1 MSDVAILG
9 TGVAGLCVAAELLGR
24 GLRPRLIDR
33 AGGPGAAACSWWAGG
48 MLAPHCEGETAEPEV
63 VRLGQAAADWWA
75 GQGARVTRA
84 GTLVLAP
91 ARDRAE
97 LARFAARTEGH
108 RAVDADEIAALEPDL
123 AGCVRGGLF
132 FEAEAHLDP
141 RAALGRLAARLS
153 EAGVEIEP
161 GDTPPAGARVI
172 DCRGWAARDSLPGLR
187 GVRGEMALLRCP
199 DLAISRTLRLLHP
212 RVPVYLVPR
221 GQGVYMLGATM
232 VESARPGPVTAR
244 ALLELLSS
252 AYALH
257 PALAEA
263 EVIETGADIRPAF
276 ADNLPRV
283 VERNGRI
290 FVNGLYR
297 HGFLMAPVLA
307 ARVADRLAG
316 AATGEE
322 AEHAHHAQ

>member
-9 TGVAGLCVAAELLGR
+9 AGVAGLCVATELVAR

-33 AGGPGAAACSWWAGG
+33 AGGPGVQACSWWAGG
-48 MLAPHCEGETAEPEV
+48 MLAPFCEGETAEPEV
-63 VRLGQAAADWWA
+63 VRLGQAAADWWEA
-75 GQGARVTRA
+75 QGAEVTRV
-84 GTLVLAP
+84 GTLALAP
-91 ARDRAE
+91 ARDRTE
-97 LARFAARTEGH
+97 LARLAARTEGH
-108 RAVDADEIAALEPDL
+108 RTVGADEIAALEPDL
-123 AGCVRGGLF
+123 SGQAREGLF

-141 RAALGRLAARLS
+141 RAALGRLVTRLS
-153 EAGVEIEP
+153 EAGIEIES
-161 GDTPPAGARVI
+161 GDTPPPGARVI

-199 DLAISRTLRLLHP
+199 DLSLSRTLRLLHP

-221 GQGVYMLGATM
+221 GDGLYMLGATM

-257 PALAEA
+257 PAFAEA

-276 ADNLPRV
+276 ADNLPRM
-283 VERNGRI
+283 VERDGRI
-290 FVNGLYR
+290 HVNGLYR
-297 HGFLMAPVLA
+297 HGFLMAPALA
-307 ARVADRLAG
+307 ARVADRL
-316 AATGEE
+316 TGGEREE
-322 AEHAHHAQ
+322 ADHAHHAQ

>member
-1 MSDVAILG
+1 DWP
-9 TGVAGLCVAAELLGR
+9 AASVTWNG
-24 GLRPRLIDR
+24 R
-33 AGGPGAAACSWWAGG
+33 AGGPGATACSWWAGG
-48 MLAPHCEGETAEPEV
+48 MLAPFCEGETAEPEV
-63 VRLGQAAADWWA
+63 VRLGQAAADWWVA
-75 GQGARVTRA
+75 QGAQVTRR

-97 LARFAARTEGH
+97 LARFAARTTGH
-108 RAVDADEIAALEPDL
+108 RAVTAEEIAALEPDL
-123 AGCVRGGLF
+123 AGRARDGLF
-132 FEAEAHLDP
+132 FAAEAHLDP
-141 RAALGRLAARLS
+141 RAALAALVARLA
-153 EAGVEIEP
+153 EAGVEIER
-161 GDTPPAGARVI
+161 GDTPPPGARVI

-187 GVRGEMALLRCP
+187 GVRGEMAVLRCP
-199 DLAISRTLRLLHP
+199 DVALTRTLRLLHP

-221 GQGVYMLGATM
+221 GGGIYMLGATM

-263 EVIETGADIRPAF
+263 EVFETGADIRPAF

-283 VERNGRI
+283 VEEGGRI

-297 HGFLMAPVLA
+297 HGFLMAPALA
-307 ARVADRLAG
+307 RDVADRLAG
-316 AATGEE
+316 PEREE
-322 AEHAHHAQ
+322 ASHAHHAQ

>member
-9 TGVAGLCVAAELLGR
+9 AGVAGLCVAAELVAR

-33 AGGPGAAACSWWAGG
+33 AGGPGAQACSWWAGG
-48 MLAPHCEGETAEPEV
+48 MLAHFCEGETAEPEV

-75 GQGARVTRA
+75 AQGAEVTRA

-97 LARFAARTEGH
+97 LARFAARTRGH
-108 RAVDADEIAALEPDL
+108 RAVDDAGIAALEPDL
-123 AGCVRGGLF
+123 AGRAREGLF
-132 FEAEAHLDP
+132 FEDEAHLDP

-153 EAGVEIEP
+153 EAGIDIEA
-161 GDTPPAGARVI
+161 GDTPPPGARVI

-187 GVRGEMALLRCP
+187 GVRGEMVLLRCH
-199 DLAISRTLRLLHP
+199 DLALRRTLRLLHP

-221 GQGVYMLGATM
+221 GQGIYMLGATM

-257 PALAEA
+257 PALSEA
-263 EVIETGADIRPAF
+263 EVVETGADIRPAF
-276 ADNLPRV
+276 ADNMPRV
-283 VERNGRI
+283 VERDGRI
-290 FVNGLYR
+290 HLN
-297 HGFLMAPVLA
+297 
-307 ARVADRLAG
+307 
-316 AATGEE
+316 
-322 AEHAHHAQ
+322 

>member
-9 TGVAGLCVAAELLGR
+9 AGVAGLCVAAELVAR
-24 GLRPRLIDR
+24 GLRPRLIER
-33 AGGPGAAACSWWAGG
+33 AGGPGAQACSWWAGG
-48 MLAPHCEGETAEPEV
+48 MLAPFCEGETAEADV
-63 VRLGQAAADWWA
+63 VRLGQAAAGWWE
-75 GQGARVTRA
+75 GQGAEVTRA

-91 ARDRAE
+91 ARDRGE
-97 LARFAARTEGH
+97 CARFAARTQGH
-108 RAVDADEIAALEPDL
+108 RPVTAEEIAALEPDL
-123 AGCVRGGLF
+123 AGRARDGLF
-132 FEAEAHLDP
+132 FADESHLDP
-141 RAALGRLAARLS
+141 RAALAALVARLAAQ
-153 EAGVEIEP
+153 GVEIER
-161 GDTPPAGARVI
+161 GETPPPGARVI
-172 DCRGWAARDSLPGLR
+172 DCRGWAARDALPGLR
-187 GVRGEMALLRCP
+187 GVRGEMVLLRCP
-199 DLAISRTLRLLHP
+199 DLSITRSLRLLHP

-221 GQGVYMLGATM
+221 GGGIYMLGATM

-283 VERNGRI
+283 VEREGRI
-290 FVNGLYR
+290 HVNGLYR
-297 HGFLMAPVLA
+297 HGFLMAPALA
-307 ARVADRLAG
+307 REVADRLAG
-316 AATGEE
+316 PRREE